1 MTASVNIDLGCEL
14 EKLVEKS
21 IDNLIKR
28 FGGEF

>member
-1 MTASVNIDLGCEL
+1 MTASVNIDLGHEF

-28 FGGEF
+28 FGGEV

>member
-1 MTASVNIDLGCEL
+1 MAVTLTIDLGHEF

-28 FGGEF
+28 FGGEV